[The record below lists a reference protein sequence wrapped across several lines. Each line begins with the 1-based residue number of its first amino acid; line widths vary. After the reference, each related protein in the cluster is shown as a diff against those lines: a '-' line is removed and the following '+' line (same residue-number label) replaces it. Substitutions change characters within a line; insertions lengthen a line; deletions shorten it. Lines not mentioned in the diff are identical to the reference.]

1 MQRQGLVQ
9 RLYSVLSVGLLEGY
23 AILTKAVQSGSADP
37 GEWDNLFPAELAG
50 LPNIPTLIELD
61 KSFTS

>member
-1 MQRQGLVQ
+1 MQRQGMVQ
-9 RLYSVLSVGLLEGY
+9 RLYSVLKRGLLEGY

-50 LPNIPTLIELD
+50 LPNIPT
-61 KSFTS
+61 